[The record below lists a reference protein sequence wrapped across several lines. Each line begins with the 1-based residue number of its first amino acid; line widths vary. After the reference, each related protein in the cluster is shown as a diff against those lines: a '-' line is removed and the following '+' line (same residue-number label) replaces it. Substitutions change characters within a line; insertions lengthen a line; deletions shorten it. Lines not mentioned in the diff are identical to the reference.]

1 MAGSDIKDVTDI
13 PSATKIVVLRHAQ
26 SLGNKKNTIQ
36 GRKNYSLSD
45 EGRAQAEAAAQ
56 CVSAWNVESFVA
68 SELSRA
74 RETAEILAG
83 GKSVHSDPRLSERD
97 AGAWA
102 GQSRTTLEAAH
113 PGVLEPGS
121 MRPDDFESDAL
132 VFERMHAVMSEL
144 ATRTG
149 LVVVVS
155 HGAAMRV
162 LDCRLGGP
170 GERYA
175 NLSGMFISD
184 KLDFLGR
191 IDDFSG

>member
-1 MAGSDIKDVTDI
+1 
-13 PSATKIVVLRHAQ
+13 
-26 SLGNKKNTIQ
+26 
-36 GRKNYSLSD
+36 
-45 EGRAQAEAAAQ
+45 
-56 CVSAWNVESFVA
+56 
-68 SELSRA
+68 
-74 RETAEILAG
+74 
-83 GKSVHSDPRLSERD
+83 
-97 AGAWA
+97 
-102 GQSRTTLEAAH
+102 
-113 PGVLEPGS
+113 
-121 MRPDDFESDAL
+121 
-132 VFERMHAVMSEL
+132 MSEL